1 MTAAF
6 VSFLSQLPN
15 ALALAGAFL
24 VAEFLVTWLAFDENP
39 IARFLAQRLHNHV
52 VCGRRLAVR
61 ADAKRR
67 SRLRV
72 LGISVFKI
80 AWW

>member
-6 VSFLSQLPN
+6 VSVLSQLPN
-15 ALALAGAFL
+15 ALAPAGAFL
-24 VAEFLVTWLAFDENP
+24 VAGVLVTRLAFDENP

-52 VCGRRLAVR
+52 VCGRCLAFR

-67 SRLRV
+67 SRL
-72 LGISVFKI
+72 
-80 AWW
+80 